1 MIIHNDRQELQKALQ
16 YVEEE
21 LKKYNL
27 NRREATMTMLM
38 AEESLVCMMSHTEEQ
53 EKIEIVFKKLFGNIS
68 LNISARGEAFNM
80 SEESVLIGD
89 MDFEGVSG
97 DAEAA
102 IRNLIIRSQSDIF
115 QYKNRLHQNTIRLVV
130 KRSERMQLYL
140 TLGAMLL
147 AVILGII
154 FKLSLPASAQNMLNE
169 YLLTPVKVMF
179 LNALKMIVG
188 PVVFFSIV
196 TCLSQFDSIQ
206 DLGKIGLKVMGMY
219 LFTTLLAVTIG
230 IGVFELIQ
238 PGDASLSQYV
248 TDAASKTIET
258 AGNTNISLLDT
269 VVNIVPSNIVKP
281 FLEADMLQII
291 FIAIICG
298 AAVGMIGDYSKGL
311 KTLFESFNI
320 LFLKIT
326 TLIVK
331 FIPLAVLCSMTSLV
345 MLTGTETLLAIMSF
359 FGTFV
364 LALAVMLLAYCVLVF
379 MIARLNP
386 IILLKKHA
394 SAMMAS
400 FSLASSNA
408 AMPFNIKSC
417 HRLGISSRISSFSI
431 PLGATV
437 NMDGSCIYM
446 AVAGLFLAKV
456 FGVDMGGSELFSMV
470 FSIIVLSIGAPGIP
484 GAGLVCLSVLLTQIG
499 VPAEALSLVM
509 GIDSLLGM
517 FRTAVNSAGDVAVSL
532 IVAKSE
538 KLLDVEKYNS

>member
-53 EKIEIVFKKLFGNIS
+53 EKIEIVFKKLLGNIS
-68 LNISARGEAFNM
+68 LNISEAFNM

-219 LFTTLLAVTIG
+219 LFTTLLAVIIG

-248 TDAASKTIET
+248 TASKTIET

-417 HRLGISSRISSFSI
+417 HRLGVSSRISSFSI

>member
-1 MIIHNDRQELQKALQ
+1 MIIQNNREELGKALQ

-27 NRREATMTMLM
+27 KSREATMTMLM
-38 AEESLVCMMSHTEEQ
+38 AEESIVCMMSHTKEHEN
-53 EKIEIVFKKLFGNIS
+53 IEIVFKKLFGNIS
-68 LNISARGEAFNM
+68 LNISARGETFDI
-80 SEESVLIGD
+80 SEESILTGD
-89 MDFEGVSG
+89 MDFDGVSG
-97 DAEAA
+97 DAEAT

-115 QYKNRLHQNTIRLVV
+115 QYKNKLHQNTIRLIV

-140 TLGAMLL
+140 TLGAMLFSI
-147 AVILGII
+147 ILGIAL
-154 FKLSLPASAQNMLNE
+154 KLLLSASAQNMLNE

-219 LFTTLLAVTIG
+219 LFTTLLAVLVG
-230 IGVFELIQ
+230 IGVFGLIQ

-258 AGNTNISLLDT
+258 AGSTSISLLDT

-291 FIAIICG
+291 FIAIISG
-298 AAVGMIGDYSKGL
+298 MAVGMIGDYSKSL
-311 KTLFESFNI
+311 KNLFEAFNM

-331 FIPLAVLCSMTSLV
+331 LIPLAVLCSMTSLV

-359 FGTFV
+359 FGTFI
-364 LALAVMLLAYCVLVF
+364 LALAAMLMVYCALVF
-379 MIARLNP
+379 IITRLNP

-408 AMPFNIKSC
+408 AMPFNMKSC
-417 HRLGISSRISSFSI
+417 QRLGISPRICSFSI

-456 FGVDMGGSELFSMV
+456 FGIHMGGSELFSMI

-538 KLLDVEKYNS
+538 RLLDTEKYNS

>member
-1 MIIHNDRQELQKALQ
+1 MFKFDFTGKVALVTGGAEGLGKEFVQTLAEQGADVAFCDVQDEKGKATEKELAEKTG
-16 YVEEE
+16 
-21 LKKYNL
+21 KKIKYWHCDV
-27 NRREATMTMLM
+27 TD
-38 AEESLVCMMSHTEEQ
+38 EEQ
-53 EKIEIVFKKLFGNIS
+53 V
-68 LNISARGEAFNM
+68 AQM
-80 SEESVLIGD
+80 VSEV
-89 MDFEGVSG
+89 V
-97 DAEAA
+97 AE
-102 IRNLIIRSQSDIF
+102 F
-115 QYKNRLHQNTIRLVV
+115 
-130 KRSERMQLYL
+130 
-140 TLGAMLL
+140 
-147 AVILGII
+147 
-154 FKLSLPASAQNMLNE
+154 
-169 YLLTPVKVMF
+169 
-179 LNALKMIVG
+179 
-188 PVVFFSIV
+188 
-196 TCLSQFDSIQ
+196 
-206 DLGKIGLKVMGMY
+206 GKIGAKVMGMY
-219 LFTTLLAVTIG
+219 LFTTFIA
-230 IGVFELIQ
+230 IGVGLGIFFLFQ
-238 PGDASLSQYV
+238 PGSPSMLDSAQAA
-248 TDAASKTIET
+248 AASVET
-258 AGNTNISLLDT
+258 TSVSMLDT
-269 VVNIVPSNIVKP
+269 VINIVPDNFVLP
-281 FLEADMLQII
+281 FLNADMLQII

-359 FGTFV
+359 IGTFV

-538 KLLDVEKYNS
+538 NLLDVEKYNS

>member
-68 LNISARGEAFNM
+68 LNISARGEAFNV

-130 KRSERMQLYL
+130 KQSERMQLYL

-154 FKLSLPASAQNMLNE
+154 FKLSLPVSAQNMLNE

-196 TCLSQFDSIQ
+196 TCLSQFDSIR

-326 TLIVK
+326 TLSVK
-331 FIPLAVLCSMTSLV
+331 FIPLAVLCLSCHAYRNRDTAGHYEL
-345 MLTGTETLLAIMSF
+345 LRNICAGTGSDVIGLLCAGIYDSQ
-359 FGTFV
+359 
-364 LALAVMLLAYCVLVF
+364 
-379 MIARLNP
+379 
-386 IILLKKHA
+386 
-394 SAMMAS
+394 
-400 FSLASSNA
+400 
-408 AMPFNIKSC
+408 IKSDYPVKKAC
-417 HRLGISSRISSFSI
+417 ICNDGKFQSGILQCGNAI
-431 PLGATV
+431 
-437 NMDGSCIYM
+437 
-446 AVAGLFLAKV
+446 
-456 FGVDMGGSELFSMV
+456 
-470 FSIIVLSIGAPGIP
+470 
-484 GAGLVCLSVLLTQIG
+484 
-499 VPAEALSLVM
+499 
-509 GIDSLLGM
+509 
-517 FRTAVNSAGDVAVSL
+517 
-532 IVAKSE
+532 
-538 KLLDVEKYNS
+538 